1 MFVARNTPQKVLPQL
16 SRKLL
21 QMPKLASCQVR
32 CRSDIRLSAMELVFR
47 DLGLGSD
54 HVDYQAAWD
63 LQRAIH
69 AEVSEGTRPATVLL
83 LEHASVYTA
92 GKRTEPHERPLDGT
106 PVIDVDRGGKITWHG
121 PGQLVGY
128 PIVRLPESVL
138 VVDYVRRL
146 EEALITMLAAY
157 GLNTGRIRGRSG
169 VWLAAEDHRLERK
182 IAAIGV
188 RVAAGTTMHGF
199 ALNVDP
205 DLDSFDRII
214 PCGLTGVGVTSM
226 TAELG
231 RRVTV
236 ADAARALGPA
246 LQHYLAFEAY
256 TQSPDIGSAPDTTA
270 HPRLAVGAA

>member
-1 MFVARNTPQKVLPQL
+1 MA
-16 SRKLL
+16 
-21 QMPKLASCQVR
+21 LAF
-32 CRSDIRLSAMELVFR
+32 L
-47 DLGLGSD
+47 DLGLGSE
-54 HVDYQAAWD
+54 HVDYQATWD

-69 AEVSEGTRPATVLL
+69 AEVSGGSRPDTVLL

-92 GKRTEPHERPLDGT
+92 GKRTEPQERPLDGT

-146 EEALITMLAAY
+146 EEALIAVLAQY
-157 GLNTGRIRGRSG
+157 GLTTGRIRGRSG
-169 VWLAAEDHRLERK
+169 VWLAADEQRIERK

-205 DLDSFDRII
+205 DLRWFDQII

-231 RRVTV
+231 RHLALTEV
-236 ADAARALGPA
+236 AQAVRPHLER
-246 LQHYLAFEAY
+246 YLAFEDY
-256 TQSPDIGSAPDTTA
+256 VQSPDIGSAPDATP
-270 HPRLAVGAA
+270 HRVAVGAA